1 MSHLEPYVN
10 LAGFLLFLVSLAALL
25 AYADGG
31 LAFAGALSL
40 LVILTGAL
48 VTFLVRR

>member
-1 MSHLEPYVN
+1 MNNVDTYVN
-10 LAGFLLFLVSLAALL
+10 LAGFLLFVLSLLALL

-40 LVILTGAL
+40 LVILTGML